1 MALFRVE
8 ANAARFNAS
17 ARRMAMAEL
26 PEDMFIAAVKEAV
39 AADARWFPPVDGGAL
54 YLRPFM
60 FASEVFLGVKP
71 AAEYQFLVITSPVG
85 NYFKSGAPAI
95 SLWVSEDY
103 THAAP
108 GGTGAAKCGGNYAS
122 SLVAQREAIAKGHD
136 QVVFLHAA
144 EQRWIEELGGM
155 NMVFGFDDRS
165 LRPPPLTGR
174 LLPGITRAENIQLS
188 KHEGLTV
195 GRGR

>member
-1 MALFRVE
+1 
-8 ANAARFNAS
+8 
-17 ARRMAMAEL
+17 MAMAER

-85 NYFKSGAPAI
+85 NYFRSGAPAI

-103 THAAP
+103 RSEERRVGKECVSTVR
-108 GGTGAAKCGGNYAS
+108 S
-122 SLVAQREAIAKGHD
+122 
-136 QVVFLHAA
+136 
-144 EQRWIEELGGM
+144 RW
-155 NMVFGFDDRS
+155 S
-165 LRPPPLTGR
+165 PY
-174 LLPGITRAENIQLS
+174 Q
-188 KHEGLTV
+188 
-195 GRGR
+195 

>member
-26 PEDMFIAAVKEAV
+26 PEEMFIAAVKEAV
-39 AADARWFPPVDGGAL
+39 AADASWFPPLDGGAL

-71 AAEYQFLVITSPVG
+71 ASEYQFLVITSPVG

-95 SLWVSEDY
+95 SLWVSEDH
-103 THAAP
+103 TRAAP
-108 GGTGAAKCGGNYAS
+108 GGTGAARS
-122 SLVAQREAIAKGHD
+122 
-136 QVVFLHAA
+136 
-144 EQRWIEELGGM
+144 EEHTPEL
-155 NMVFGFDDRS
+155 RS
-165 LRPPPLTGR
+165 LMRTYNDAFR
-174 LLPGITRAENIQLS
+174 LKKKP
-188 KHEGLTV
+188 
-195 GRGR
+195 

>member
-1 MALFRVE
+1 
-8 ANAARFNAS
+8 
-17 ARRMAMAEL
+17 MAMAER

-103 THAAP
+103 TRAAP
-108 GGTGAAKCGGNYAS
+108 GGTGAAKCGGHYPS
-122 SLVAQREAIAKGHD
+122 TLVAQRQALRNGRAPVRE
-136 QVVFLHAA
+136 
-144 EQRWIEELGGM
+144 RGG
-155 NMVFGFDDRS
+155 
-165 LRPPPLTGR
+165 
-174 LLPGITRAENIQLS
+174 
-188 KHEGLTV
+188 
-195 GRGR
+195 